1 MDTFKYKG
9 RNKRGEMMQGT
20 IESANPQ
27 AVAAWMI
34 SSGISPINIQVIVN
48 NFEGKSPWLREFLGG
63 GAIGPKELILFT
75 RQIGTMIKSGV
86 PIMRAIAGI
95 QKTTV
100 NPALV
105 ELLKDIRV
113 NLDKGVE
120 LSAALA
126 LHPKIFDDYY
136 VSMVR
141 VGESSG
147 QLEEIFK
154 RLFEQLEFDRHM
166 KMKIKGA
173 MRYPSFVLIAI
184 SIAIAVLTIFV
195 IPVFANMYS
204 KFNATLPI
212 LTRVL
217 LGSSRFA
224 LDYWW
229 AVLAIIGFTIYAFR
243 LYTDQPKGRYNW
255 DKFKLKIPIM
265 GRIQNKATLARFCR
279 SFATATKSGVPLMQA
294 FTLVSRVVDNAFFEE
309 RILLMRSGVERG
321 ESLLRAA
328 QTASIFSP
336 QELQMISVG
345 EQTGDM
351 ESMLNE
357 VADMYQEEVDYEVGR
372 LSESIEP
379 ILLGFMGVLVLVLML
394 GIFLPMW
401 QMGQVM
407 MHPKH

>member
-1 MDTFKYKG
+1 METFKYKG
-9 RNKRGEMMQGT
+9 RNKHGEIMQGT
-20 IESANPQ
+20 VESANSQ

-34 SSGISPINIQVIVN
+34 SSGISPINIQVMVN
-48 NFEGKSPWLREFLGG
+48 EFKGKSPWMREFLGG
-63 GAIGPKELILFT
+63 GSLGPKDLILFT

-86 PIMRAIAGI
+86 PIMQAIAGI
-95 QKTTV
+95 QKTTI

-105 ELLKDIRV
+105 DLLKEVRA

-120 LSAALA
+120 LSSAMAQ
-126 LHPKIFDDYY
+126 HPKFFNDYY

-141 VGESSG
+141 VGEGSG
-147 QLEEIFK
+147 QLEEVFK
-154 RLFEQLEFDRHM
+154 RLFEQLEFERHM

-173 MRYPSFVLIAI
+173 MRYPTFVLVAI
-184 SIAIAVLTIFV
+184 SIAVAVLTIFV

-229 AVLAIIGFTIYAFR
+229 AVLTMIGVNFYAFK
-243 LYTDQPKGRYNW
+243 LYTDKPNGRYNW
-255 DKFKLKIPIM
+255 DKLKLRIPIM

-309 RILLMRSGVERG
+309 RILLMRNGVERG
-321 ESLLRAA
+321 ESLLRVA
-328 QTASIFSP
+328 QTAGIFSP

-345 EQTGDM
+345 EQTGDI
-351 ESMLNE
+351 ESMLNQ

>member
-1 MDTFKYKG
+1 
-9 RNKRGEMMQGT
+9 MMQGT
-20 IESANPQ
+20 IESANSQ

-48 NFEGKSPWLREFLGG
+48 KFEGKSPWLREFLGG
-63 GAIGPKELILFT
+63 GAIGPKDLILFT

-86 PIMRAIAGI
+86 PIMQAIAGM

-173 MRYPSFVLIAI
+173 MRYPSFVLIAV

-204 KFNATLPI
+204 KLNATLPI
-212 LTRVL
+212 LTRIL

-224 LDYWW
+224 VDYWW
-229 AVLAIIGFTIYAFR
+229 AVLAIIGFTSYAFK
-243 LYTDQPKGRYNW
+243 LYTDQPTGRYNW

>member
-20 IESANPQ
+20 IESANSQ

-48 NFEGKSPWLREFLGG
+48 KFEGKSPWLREFLGG
-63 GAIGPKELILFT
+63 GAIGPKDLILFT

-86 PIMRAIAGI
+86 PIMQAIAGM

-212 LTRVL
+212 LTQIL

-224 LDYWW
+224 LNYWW
-229 AVLAIIGFTIYAFR
+229 AVLAIIGCTIYAFK
-243 LYTDQPKGRYNW
+243 LYTNQPKGRYNW

-328 QTASIFSP
+328 QAASIFSS

-394 GIFLPMW
+394 GIFMPMW

>member
-20 IESANPQ
+20 IESANSQ

-48 NFEGKSPWLREFLGG
+48 KFEGKSPWLREFLGG
-63 GAIGPKELILFT
+63 GAIGPKDLILFT

-86 PIMRAIAGI
+86 PIMQAIAGM
-95 QKTTV
+95 QKTTI

-154 RLFEQLEFDRHM
+154 RLFEQLEFERHM

-173 MRYPSFVLIAI
+173 MRYPSFVLIAV

-204 KFNATLPI
+204 KLNATLPV
-212 LTRVL
+212 LTRIL

-224 LDYWW
+224 VDYWW
-229 AVLAIIGFTIYAFR
+229 AVLAIIGFTSYAFK
-243 LYTDQPKGRYNW
+243 LYTDQPTGRYNW
-255 DKFKLKIPIM
+255 DKFKLRIPIM

-357 VADMYQEEVDYEVGR
+357 VADMYQEEVDFEVGR